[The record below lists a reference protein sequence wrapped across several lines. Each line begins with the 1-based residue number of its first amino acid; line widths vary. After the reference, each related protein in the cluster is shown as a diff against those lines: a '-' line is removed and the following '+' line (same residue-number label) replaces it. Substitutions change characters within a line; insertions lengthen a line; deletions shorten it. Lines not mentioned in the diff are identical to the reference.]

1 MYTQYFGLRE
11 PVFSITPDPVFLY
24 LSPQHREAL
33 AHLLY
38 GVSAGG
44 GFVLLTG
51 EVGTGKTTL
60 CRAFLGQL
68 PGDVDLALVLNPNL
82 SVVELLKTVCR
93 EFGIEV
99 GASES
104 SVKDL
109 VDRLNQSLLRAHSEG
124 RRSILLI
131 DEAQNLSAEVLEEI
145 RLLTNLETDKHKLL
159 QIFLVGQPELRDL
172 LGQSRLRQL
181 AQRITARFHLRPLG
195 AWETGEYV
203 RHRLTVAGV
212 ERPIFSRAALRRL
225 HRLSGGIPRLINSL
239 CDRAMLGAYA
249 RRRQKVNWRMIGQ
262 AAREL
267 AGEEY
272 SSGGSP
278 FLRFLAIA
286 LALGMMG
293 VGLFWGVDHGS
304 LLNTLSWDNWG
315 AWIRRLS
322 LPVGP
327 GVVQPGGA
335 PSEPVRESPK
345 EPVRIERDIGA
356 MILSADQGR
365 QGLLEL
371 WGVKSAVEVESDL
384 CAQAAATGLVCREL
398 RGTWNNLRQYALPV
412 LLPVYRQ
419 GKNVGMVLVVGL
431 GRLHVTL
438 ETPGGR
444 QAFPI
449 SELDPYWLGD
459 YQLLWRPPEGLRTI
473 GPRSPSRALVWLRS
487 ALLRLGGGTQSGETP
502 MNDHYDAE
510 LKTALA
516 AFQEANGLQADGI
529 AGPETLMRLQA
540 ALREPGIPFIIR
552 EAD

>member
-60 CRAFLGQL
+60 CRAFLEQL

-99 GASES
+99 GVSES

-145 RLLTNLETDKHKLL
+145 RLLTNLETDKRKLL

-203 RHRLTVAGV
+203 RHRLAVAGV
-212 ERPIFSRAALRRL
+212 ERRLFSRAALRRL
-225 HRLSGGIPRLINSL
+225 HRLSGGVPRLINNL
-239 CDRAMLGAYA
+239 CDRALLGAYA
-249 RRRQKVNWRMIGQ
+249 RRRQQVGWRMIGQ

-267 AGEEY
+267 AGEY
-272 SSGGSP
+272 PSGGP
-278 FLRFLAIA
+278 PLLRFLAIA
-286 LALGMMG
+286 FALGMMG
-293 VGLFWGVDHGS
+293 VGLFWGMDHGP
-304 LLNTLSWDNWG
+304 LLNTLSWDRWG
-315 AWIRRLS
+315 AWIRQLGV
-322 LPVGP
+322 PAGP
-327 GVVQPGGA
+327 ETVAPGEA
-335 PSEPVRESPK
+335 PSESLRDLPK
-345 EPVRIERDIGA
+345 EPVRGERDIGTLV
-356 MILSADQGR
+356 LSANQGR

-371 WGVKSAVEVESDL
+371 WGVKPVTEVEADL
-384 CAQAAATGLVCREL
+384 CAQAAATGLICREL
-398 RGTWNNLRQYALPV
+398 RGTWNNLRQYALPA
-412 LLPVYRQ
+412 LLPMYRQ
-419 GKNVGMVLVVGL
+419 GKNAGLVLVVGL
-431 GRLHVTL
+431 GRLQVTL

-444 QAFPI
+444 QSLPI
-449 SELDPYWLGD
+449 SELEPYWLGD

-487 ALLRLGGGTQSGETP
+487 ALQRLGGGAQGGETP
-502 MNDHYDAE
+502 MNDHFDAE